1 MSDQSLALLF
11 PGQGSQYR
19 GIGKDL
25 YDAYD
30 IVKETYDEASD
41 TLEFDIKNL
50 SFDDPENEINLTR
63 NTQPVLLTHSVACYR
78 LFQEQT
84 NNAIMPS
91 MSAGH
96 SLGEYSALVAAGAL
110 SFSQGLSL
118 VRKRGELMGEYGE
131 GEMEALMIDLDSA
144 VQLAQQHYC
153 GIAACNLPDQNVVG
167 GRPEDLEKLAAT
179 MAEKFPRKRSAR
191 LKTEGAF
198 HTYYMVE
205 AARRFR
211 SVLEEAVFTTPN
223 FSVLSN
229 FTGEI
234 HENNLDVIRSNL
246 FMQLFNPV
254 LWHKNLVSAGTEGAN
269 IMIEFGGGLGK
280 GETAADKRPNLE
292 SIVKKTFRGSDNTP
306 VYYSVINIDS
316 LEHCIKSMTSV

>member
-153 GIAACNLPDQNVVG
+153 GKNWRQRWQRNF
-167 GRPEDLEKLAAT
+167 PEKE
-179 MAEKFPRKRSAR
+179 AR
-191 LKTEGAF
+191 
-198 HTYYMVE
+198 
-205 AARRFR
+205 
-211 SVLEEAVFTTPN
+211 
-223 FSVLSN
+223 
-229 FTGEI
+229 
-234 HENNLDVIRSNL
+234 D
-246 FMQLFNPV
+246 
-254 LWHKNLVSAGTEGAN
+254 
-269 IMIEFGGGLGK
+269 
-280 GETAADKRPNLE
+280 
-292 SIVKKTFRGSDNTP
+292 
-306 VYYSVINIDS
+306 
-316 LEHCIKSMTSV
+316 